1 MTVVI
6 ARSKTPESEAALAAG
21 LQEADRRGE
30 DAVIFHLDGEQ
41 LDPDGPQLNGV
52 AITHRFPQPRGRDA
66 TGDLL
71 DVAEEV
77 NASLIVVGI
86 KHRSPVGKLF
96 LGSSAQQLLLEA
108 NAPVLSV
115 KAHED

>member
-1 MTVVI
+1 MTVVV
-6 ARSKTPESEAALAAG
+6 ARSSTPESEAALAAG
-21 LQEADRRGE
+21 LVEAKRRGE
-30 DAVIFHLDGEQ
+30 DAIVFHLDGDRQETEPQ
-41 LDPDGPQLNGV
+41 QIDGV
-52 AITHRFPQPRGRDA
+52 SVTHRFPQARGRDA

-77 NASLIVVGI
+77 DASLIVVGI

-108 NAPVLSV
+108 AAPVLAV
-115 KAHED
+115 KAPR

>member
-6 ARSKTPESEAALAAG
+6 ARSKSPESEAALAAG
-21 LQEADRRGE
+21 LVEAKRRGE
-30 DAVIFHLDGEQ
+30 DAVIFQLDNEQ
-41 LDPDGPQLNGV
+41 LDPDTDQLDGV
-52 AITHRFPQPRGRDA
+52 SVTFRFPQPRGRDA

-77 NASLIVVGI
+77 GASLIVVGI

-108 NAPVLSV
+108 NAPVLAV
-115 KAHED
+115 KATDH

>member
-6 ARSKTPESEAALAAG
+6 ARSKTPESEAALATG
-21 LQEADRRGE
+21 LQEAKRRGE
-30 DAVIFHLDGEQ
+30 DAVIFQLDGEQ
-41 LDPDGPQLNGV
+41 LDPDTPELDGV
-52 AITHRFPQPRGRDA
+52 SVTHRFPQPRGRDA

-77 NASLIVVGI
+77 DATLIVVGI

-96 LGSSAQQLLLEA
+96 LGSAAQHLLLEA
-108 NAPVLSV
+108 AAPVLAV
-115 KAHED
+115 KARD

>member
-6 ARSKTPESEAALAAG
+6 ARSNSPESEAALEAG
-21 LQEADRRGE
+21 LVEAKRRGE
-30 DAVIFHLDGEQ
+30 DAVIFQLDGEPSEQ
-41 LDPDGPQLNGV
+41 ESTERDGVNV
-52 AITHRFPQPRGRDA
+52 TYRFPQPRGRDA

-96 LGSSAQQLLLEA
+96 LGSSAQQVLLEA
-108 NAPVLSV
+108 NAPVLAV
-115 KAHED
+115 KAHES